1 MSDTYFDINDFEY
14 QQDLQYGITEELRE
28 LTPEEFSC
36 FLCCGSLDRDI
47 ELN

>member
-14 QQDLQYGITEELRE
+14 QQDLQYGTQEELRE
-28 LTPEEFSC
+28 LTPEEFSH

>member
-14 QQDLQYGITEELRE
+14 QQGYEINTSEELKE
-28 LTPEEFSC
+28 LTPEQFAC